1 MRELL
6 VRCSAEHTGSSP
18 STPKGSP
25 VSVDP
30 RIEALFA
37 DIIEP
42 ESIEGGDPADL
53 RARVHAIHDRLR
65 PILTDPG
72 PTMAHVFDDMVF
84 VNGDRIRVRVYRPHQ
99 DTSSPV
105 HVYLHGGGWWQGTVD
120 HVDPQCRR
128 LAKAAGCV
136 LVSVE
141 YRLAPEHRFP
151 IPLEDCYAALVWVVE
166 HADRLG
172 VDVRRVSIGG
182 SSAGGN
188 LAAAVALLA
197 RDRGGPVLYA
207 QVLDIPVVDL
217 TMSHP
222 SIEELRHN
230 RALPRQDLVRAIDFY
245 IGNDTDPTHP
255 LVSPFYADVR
265 NLPPALIMTAECDP
279 LRDEAEAYG
288 HRLREAGVPSVIRR
302 WPGMVHGSTAFAK
315 IVPEIVEAQD
325 REVADFLTLAYGSAL
340 DQAGSTP

>member
-1 MRELL
+1 M
-6 VRCSAEHTGSSP
+6 P
-18 STPKGSP
+18 
-25 VSVDP
+25 VDP

-37 DIIEP
+37 TIVEPQPIEDG
-42 ESIEGGDPADL
+42 EPADL

-72 PTMAHVFDDMVF
+72 PAMAHVFDDV
-84 VNGDRIRVRVYRPHQ
+84 VSVDGDRIRVRVYRPNR
-99 DTSSPV
+99 DGSSPV

-128 LAKAAGCV
+128 LARAAGCM

-151 IPLEDCYAALVWVVE
+151 VPLEDCYAALVWVAE
-166 HADRLG
+166 HATRLG

-197 RDRGGPVLYA
+197 RDRGAPTLVA
-207 QVLDIPVVDL
+207 QVLEIPVVDL

-222 SIEELRHN
+222 SINELGGH
-230 RALPRQDLVRAIDFY
+230 RALPKQELVRAIDFY

-255 LVSPFYADVR
+255 WVSPFYADLQG
-265 NLPPALIMTAECDP
+265 LPPALIMTAECDP
-279 LRDEAEAYG
+279 LRDEGEAYG
-288 HRLREAGVPSVIRR
+288 RRLQEAGVPAVIHR
-302 WPGMVHGSTAFAK
+302 WPGMTHGSTAFSK
-315 IVPEIVEAQD
+315 IVPEIVEAHD
-325 REVADFLTLAYGSAL
+325 REVADFLTLAYDTAL
-340 DQAGSTP
+340 VQAGATV